1 MSQGNLAA
9 FPGRNVY
16 ASSSKLPDRTAQRP
30 GTVGAPA
37 PAPPQPQ
44 HNTQS
49 TFGRRPDTQTTYQ
62 YAPPLH
68 QQAQAHAMPGAGRQ
82 STTEKEPNALSELSE
97 EQRDE
102 INESFSLFDLDR
114 DRHLDYHE
122 VRVALRSL
130 GFTVPKAEIANIM
143 HTQGVPKP
151 RFKRSGLGR
160 NATQSHS
167 YHVSQ
172 LLLAQ
177 VPFQR
182 IAAQKIFERDPAEEV
197 ERALL
202 LFDPE
207 QRGYIEVDDIR
218 RVARELGETGLTEDE
233 IHAMIEE
240 FDYDG
245 TGSVAKEA
253 FYAICL
259 Q

>member
-1 MSQGNLAA
+1 MSQGNPA
-9 FPGRNVY
+9 FPARNVY

-30 GTVGAPA
+30 GATAPS
-37 PAPPQPQ
+37 QQ
-44 HNTQS
+44 YTQS
-49 TFGRRPDTQTTYQ
+49 TFGRRPDHIYQ
-62 YAPPLH
+62 YAQPTAPPVL
-68 QQAQAHAMPGAGRQ
+68 QQQAHAMPAGRQ
-82 STTEKEPNALSELSE
+82 STEKEPNALSELSE

-130 GFTVPKAEIANIM
+130 GFTVPKAEIAQIM
-143 HTQGVPKP
+143 HRQGVPKP
-151 RFKRSGLGR
+151 KFKRGPTGR
-160 NATQSHS
+160 GQQS

-182 IAAQKIFERDPAEEV
+182 IAAQKIFERDPTEEV

-207 QRGYIEVDDIR
+207 QRGYVEIDDIR
-218 RVARELGETGLTEDE
+218 RVARELGETGLTDDE
-233 IHAMIEE
+233 IHAMVEE